1 MQFRSGIAVA
11 VAISEKE
18 KKKRKSRS
26 LKKGDKGRNGDEKIT
41 ERAVTDWQ
49 AWQLLGHSNH
59 GENRTPIL

>member
-18 KKKRKSRS
+18 KKKKKRKSRS

-41 ERAVTDWQ
+41 ERA
-49 AWQLLGHSNH
+49 
-59 GENRTPIL
+59 